1 MTALPASASRR
12 SSRIVAVCIGLL
24 LVAAGVGATF
34 HLWASA
40 PVPAKAD
47 AAPLVSVS
55 VAQTRDL
62 PLKIQTQGHLVAVAQ
77 VDVRPQAAGTIR
89 AIHFNE
95 GDAVQVGQL
104 MFTIDAT
111 DVVAQLARARANAAQ
126 IKAQL
131 DEAQRD
137 LGRTQQLAKSRF
149 YSTSAVDTST
159 SKAEALQAQYKA
171 ALADVDNNR
180 VLVDHTRITAPMSG
194 LTGALSA
201 HLGSLAQPGATTALV
216 NVAQVDPIGVDF
228 TLPEGNL
235 PALLT
240 ARGADNVQVALE
252 TAEGQLLAGQLVFV
266 NNTVDTNTG
275 TIALKAAFPNSRK
288 LLWPGSFVRVRVT
301 AGLSHA
307 AVTLPP
313 QSLLDGPAGRFVYVV
328 DAADKVSAVPVT
340 LLRVQDELA
349 VVSGLGG
356 GERIV
361 SEGQAGLKAG
371 TTVRVAAAGGPPVAR
386 LPPASGASR

>member
-1 MTALPASASRR
+1 MTDMPSSPARRSRR
-12 SSRIVAVCIGLL
+12 LVAVCIGLSL
-24 LVAAGVGATF
+24 IAAGVGATY
-34 HLWASA
+34 HLSTSA
-40 PVPAKAD
+40 PAPAKAA

-62 PLKIQTQGHLVAVAQ
+62 PLKLETQGHLVALAQ
-77 VDVRPQAAGTIR
+77 VDVRPQAGGAIH
-89 AIHFNE
+89 AIHFKE
-95 GDAVQVGQL
+95 GDTVQAGQL

-111 DVVAQLARARANAAQ
+111 DVVAQLARAQANAAQ

-171 ALADVDNNR
+171 ALADVDNTR

-194 LTGALSA
+194 LTGALSV
-201 HLGSLAQPGATTALV
+201 HPGSLAQPGAAAALV

-235 PALLT
+235 SALLA
-240 ARGADNVQVALE
+240 ARDAGNVQVMVDSAS
-252 TAEGQLLAGQLVFV
+252 GPLAGKLVFV
-266 NNTVDTNTG
+266 NNTVDTATG
-275 TIALKAAFPNSRK
+275 TIALKAAFPNPRR
-288 LLWPGSFVRVRVT
+288 LLWPGSFVRIDIT
-301 AGLSHA
+301 AGVSRA

-313 QSLLDGPAGRFVYVV
+313 QSLQDSPMGRFVYVV
-328 DAADKVSAVPVT
+328 DGSDKVSTLPVT
-340 LLRVQDELA
+340 LLRVQDGLA
-349 VVSGLGG
+349 VVDGLKG
-356 GERIV
+356 GERVV
-361 SEGQAGLKAG
+361 SEGQASLKPGIIARVAAG
-371 TTVRVAAAGGPPVAR
+371 AASAARVAAA
-386 LPPASGASR
+386 SGAAR

>member
-194 LTGALSA
+194 LTGALSV
-201 HLGSLAQPGATTALV
+201 HPGSLAQPGVTAALV

-235 PALLT
+235 SALLA
-240 ARGADNVQVALE
+240 ARDAGNVQVMVDNANG
-252 TAEGQLLAGQLVFV
+252 TPLAGKLVFV
-266 NNTVDTNTG
+266 NNTVDTATG
-275 TIALKAAFPNSRK
+275 TIALKAAFPNARR
-288 LLWPGSFVRVRVT
+288 LLWPGSFVRIDIT
-301 AGLSHA
+301 AGVSRA

-313 QSLLDGPAGRFVYVV
+313 QSLQDAPTGRFVYVV
-328 DAADKVSAVPVT
+328 DAANKVGTRPVT
-340 LLRVQDELA
+340 LLRVQDGLA
-349 VVSGLGG
+349 VVDGLQG
-356 GERIV
+356 GERVV
-361 SEGQAGLKAG
+361 SEGQASLKTGLV
-371 TTVRVAAAGGPPVAR
+371 VRVAVA
-386 LPPASGASR
+386 ASGAAQ